1 MGLYGNMN
9 NMQINEEG
17 KKLIKRFEGCKLKA
31 YKCPAGV
38 FTIGYGSTF
47 YEDGTKVKE
56 GDVIT
61 QERADELFDI
71 IINDFARM
79 TDALVKS
86 DVTEN
91 NFSALV
97 SFTFN
102 VGVGNLKKSTLLR
115 KVNAN
120 PKDTTIVAEFSK
132 WVRANDRVMQGLV
145 KRRKAEA
152 KLYEQL

>member
-1 MGLYGNMN
+1 ME
-9 NMQINEEG
+9 INKAG
-17 KKLIKRFEGCKLKA
+17 KDLIKRFEGCKLKA

-38 FTIGYGSTF
+38 WTIGYGNTF

-102 VGVGNLKKSTLLR
+102 VGTGNLKKSTLLK

-120 PKDTTIVAEFSK
+120 PKDPSIRAEFMK
-132 WVRANDRVMQGLV
+132 WTRANNVVLKGLV
-145 KRRKAEA
+145 RRREAEA

>member
-1 MGLYGNMN
+1 ME
-9 NMQINEEG
+9 INKAG
-17 KKLIKRFEGCKLKA
+17 KDLIKRFEGCKLKA
-31 YKCPAGV
+31 YKCPANV
-38 FTIGYGSTF
+38 WTIGYGNTF

-61 QERADELFDI
+61 QERAEELFDI
-71 IINDFARM
+71 IISDFVRM

-86 DVTEN
+86 NVTEN

-102 VGVGNLKKSTLLR
+102 VGTGNLRRSTLLR

-120 PKDTTIVAEFSK
+120 PKDETIPAEFRK
-132 WVRANDRVMQGLV
+132 WVRANNVVLKGLQ
-145 KRRKAEA
+145 RRREAEI
-152 KLYEQL
+152 KLYTTP